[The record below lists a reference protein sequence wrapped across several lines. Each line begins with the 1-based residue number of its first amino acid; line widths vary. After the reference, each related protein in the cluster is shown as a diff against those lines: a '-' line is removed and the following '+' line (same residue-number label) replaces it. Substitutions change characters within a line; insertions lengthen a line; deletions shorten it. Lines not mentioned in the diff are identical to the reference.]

1 MSKNETT
8 TNKDNK
14 RKVSSKQIVAI
25 LCIVLLVA
33 MYIITLFVALFDS
46 SGSGMW
52 FTICLFST
60 MFLPL
65 LAWIY
70 IWLYGRLT
78 NKHTI
83 ADFDIGKTG
92 ENETKK

>member
-1 MSKNETT
+1 MEKKESPTQEKKN
-8 TNKDNK
+8 
-14 RKVSSKQIVAI
+14 KVTSKQIVAI
-25 LCIVLLVA
+25 LCIVLLLA
-33 MYIITLFVALFDS
+33 MYIITLLVAIFDR
-46 SGSGMW
+46 SGSGKW
-52 FTICLFST
+52 FTICIFST